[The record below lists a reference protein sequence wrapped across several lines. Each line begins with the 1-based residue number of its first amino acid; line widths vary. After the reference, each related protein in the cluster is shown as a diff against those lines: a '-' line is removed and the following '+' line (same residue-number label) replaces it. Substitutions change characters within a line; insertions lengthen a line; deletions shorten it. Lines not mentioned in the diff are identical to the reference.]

1 MSHCGWSSVIEGLQV
16 GLPIIILLFHNEQYL
31 VVRLMEEKMVGIK
44 VQKNEHDGKFTR
56 DSVARALR
64 PVMLEEEGK
73 TSKSQAKEMSKIF
86 GDKDL
91 HQNYVDE
98 LVDNLEIHRPTIK
111 D

>member
-1 MSHCGWSSVIEGLQV
+1 M
-16 GLPIIILLFHNEQYL
+16 LPFHNEQYL

-73 TSKSQAKEMSKIF
+73 TSTSQAKVF
-86 GDKDL
+86 
-91 HQNYVDE
+91 
-98 LVDNLEIHRPTIK
+98 
-111 D
+111 